1 MGLDGSCLGNCHYAT
16 HSKENVLSHLKGRDH
31 ATGQHSGHARWFHML
46 DFSGVFLWIPFF
58 LPPASNG
65 WGCFEQEKKR
75 EAAQGLGPGGVHV
88 LKEEEE
94 KNGIFAG
101 DGTNGFL
108 TCRIFFPAGCGVWMC
123 LGASTNCHLFD
134 FIDFFNLNQSRETYI
149 KIPSL

>member
-65 WGCFEQEKKR
+65 WGC
-75 EAAQGLGPGGVHV
+75 
-88 LKEEEE
+88 
-94 KNGIFAG
+94 
-101 DGTNGFL
+101 
-108 TCRIFFPAGCGVWMC
+108 
-123 LGASTNCHLFD
+123 S
-134 FIDFFNLNQSRETYI
+134 
-149 KIPSL
+149 